1 MNMEDKIIQK
11 LIEMDQKIDEMK
23 TELVTKTEL
32 FGLENRLNTTL
43 DAQGV
48 ILQRLDQERLFTME
62 RIKRIELDVERMKQ
76 VLHII

>member
-11 LIEMDQKIDEMK
+11 LIEMDQKIDEIKADMVIK
-23 TELVTKTEL
+23 TELL
-32 FGLENRLNTTL
+32 ALENRLNTTL

-62 RIKRIELDVERMKQ
+62 RIKRIELDVEHMKQ
-76 VLHII
+76 VLHIV

>member
-11 LIEMDQKIDEMK
+11 LIDMDQKIDEMRAEMATK
-23 TELVTKTEL
+23 SELL
-32 FGLENRLNTTL
+32 ALESRLNTAL

-62 RIKRIELDVERMKQ
+62 WIKRIELDVKRMKE
-76 VLHII
+76 VLHIA